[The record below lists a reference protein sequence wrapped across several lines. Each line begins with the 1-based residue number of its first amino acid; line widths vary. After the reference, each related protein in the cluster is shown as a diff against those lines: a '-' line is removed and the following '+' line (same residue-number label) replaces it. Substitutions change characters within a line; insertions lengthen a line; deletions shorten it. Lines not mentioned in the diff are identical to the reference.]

1 VRRLPI
7 RLRLTLAFAAVMAL
21 VLAATG
27 LFVYFRLDST
37 LREATDDSLRSR
49 AADVSA
55 LVRRS
60 ESGLGASSG
69 GLVEREESFT
79 QVVGDDGRVVDA
91 APSTLDR
98 PLLTPAELARARAG
112 SLFVDRPASE
122 ELDDPARLLAT
133 PVETGGERLVVV
145 VGSAVDDRDEALAS
159 VAALL
164 LIGGPIALV
173 LASLAGYG
181 LAAAALRPVEA
192 MRRRA
197 AAISA
202 RSPGQ
207 RLPVPAGED
216 EVARL
221 GATLNAMLGRLEEAL
236 ARERRFVSD
245 AGHELRTPLALL
257 KSELELALRQP
268 RTHEELERALRSA
281 AEETDRLAQ
290 LAEDLLLIARSDD
303 GKLPVRLSRISVE
316 DVLEGIVDRF
326 ARRAT
331 DSGRRLE
338 ADSPP
343 GLRVV
348 ADPLRLQQ
356 ALGNLVEN
364 ALRYGNGTVRL
375 AAGERDGRV
384 ELHVTDEG
392 EGFAAAFLPRA
403 FERFS
408 RADAARSR
416 GGTGLGLA
424 IVEAIASAHGGTAHA
439 ANAPGGG
446 ADVWISL
453 PNGDGASARP

>member
-1 VRRLPI
+1 MLSRFPI
-7 RLRLTLAFAAVMAL
+7 RARLTLAFTAVMAL

-55 LVRRS
+55 LVRR
-60 ESGLGASSG
+60 EGGALDAPG
-69 GLVEREESFT
+69 GALVDRDENFT
-79 QVVGDDGRVVDA
+79 QVIGGDGRVLDA
-91 APSTLDR
+91 APSSLER
-98 PLLTPAELARARAG
+98 PLLSGGELARAREG
-112 SLFVDRPASE
+112 SLFVDRSASG

-133 PVETGGERLVVV
+133 PVDAGDDRLVVV
-145 VGSAVDDRDEALAS
+145 VGSAVDDRNEALAS
-159 VAALL
+159 LATLL
-164 LIGGPIALV
+164 LVGGPIALL

-197 AAISA
+197 AEISA
-202 RSPGQ
+202 TSPGQ
-207 RLPVPAGED
+207 RLPVPRGRD
-216 EVARL
+216 EIARL
-221 GATLNAMLGRLEEAL
+221 GETLNAMLARLEDAF

-257 KSELELALRQP
+257 KGELELALRQP
-268 RTHEELERALRSA
+268 RPAADLEAALRSA

-303 GKLPVRLSRISVE
+303 GRLPVRASPISVAE
-316 DVLEGIVDRF
+316 VF
-326 ARRAT
+326 ARVVERFDRRAA
-331 DSGRRLE
+331 DAGRRLD
-338 ADSPP
+338 AAAPP

-364 ALRYGNGTVRL
+364 ALRYGDGPVRL
-375 AAGERDGRV
+375 FADERDGHV
-384 ELHVTDEG
+384 ELHVADRG
-392 EGFAAAFLPRA
+392 DGFADAFLPRA

-408 RADAARSR
+408 RANGARSR

-424 IVEAIASAHGGTAHA
+424 IVEAIARAHGGTASA
-439 ANAPGGG
+439 ADAPGGG

-453 PNGDGASARP
+453 PADPS